1 MNGIICIN
9 KPQEY
14 TSFDV
19 VARIRGMS
27 KTKRVG
33 HSGTLDPLATGV
45 LPIFIGNATKACDV
59 LKTDDKS
66 YIATFQLGV
75 TTNTLDVSGEILCKR
90 ESHVSKS
97 DVLQFMPNFLGDI
110 QQIPPMF
117 SAVRVGGQRLYDIA
131 RQGREVK
138 REPRPVTIF
147 TLDLLEFDESKQ
159 TGQLFI
165 ECSKGTYI
173 RTIISDLGE
182 LLKVG
187 GIMTALC
194 RSSACGFTL
203 KDCMTL
209 EQVQELTKNGE
220 LEGHLLPV
228 DRMFNHLP
236 KIELSETQSK
246 KFKNGVKLDLNRLEY
261 ADIQTFHRVYDSDK
275 EFIGLASLDKSDMA
289 LVIEK
294 MFYQNPEAR

>member
-9 KPQEY
+9 KPQQY

-66 YIATFQLGV
+66 YFATFQFGI
-75 TTNTLDVSGEILCKR
+75 TTNTLDISGEITQTR
-90 ESHVSKS
+90 ESHVCKA
-97 DVLQFMPNFLGDI
+97 DVLKLLPKFMGDI
-110 QQIPPMF
+110 EQIPPMF
-117 SAVRVGGQRLYDIA
+117 SAVRVGGQRLYDLA
-131 RQGREVK
+131 RQGREID
-138 REPRPVTIF
+138 REPRLVTIF
-147 TLDLLEFDESKQ
+147 SLDLLEFDEKSQ
-159 TGQLFI
+159 TGRLFI

-182 LLKVG
+182 LLNVG

-203 KDCMTL
+203 DDCVTL
-209 EQVQELTKNGE
+209 DQVQEFTKNGD
-220 LEGHLLPV
+220 LEGHLLEV
-228 DRMFNHLP
+228 DRMFVHLP
-236 KIELSETQSK
+236 MIELDETQSR

-261 ADIQTFHRVYDSDK
+261 SDIETFHRVYDSDSM
-275 EFIGLASLDKSDMA
+275 FIGLASLDKEDME

-294 MFYQNPEAR
+294 MFYQNPDAK